1 MKMVLKELKKPEVQD
16 TFKCIVIDTIDI
28 ATAACEKYVI
38 SKAGVDKLS
47 DISWG
52 GGWSEV
58 KKEIEETFRTI
69 TQLGYALFFISHAK
83 DKTFKR
89 EDGTEYNQVVPTLG
103 NSYNEIIK
111 DMAK

>member
-1 MKMVLKELKKPEVQD
+1 MQ
-16 TFKCIVIDTIDI
+16 
-28 ATAACEKYVI
+28 I
-38 SKAGVDKLS
+38 SKHQKYRIKNLYDNIIGSKY
-47 DISWG
+47 
-52 GGWSEV
+52 
-58 KKEIEETFRTI
+58 KKEFEDSFRTI